1 MQFQDYYEILG
12 IPRDAD
18 AKAIKKA
25 YRKQALKWHPDRHKD
40 GAKAAAEVEFKR
52 LTEAH
57 EVLNDPEKRSRYDR
71 FGEHWEH
78 GQDFTPPPGNQA
90 MNREEFEGEFGNSF
104 SDFFAQMFGKQYREH
119 AGAGQQRHPRYR
131 YRGADVRA
139 DLELPLTSAIDG
151 GTSSFKFPATAA
163 CARCGGV
170 GFLDQHACSTCG
182 GVGVTHERKSIDL
195 KIPKDVRDGMVVRL
209 RGMGHPGNEGG
220 DTGDLHLKI
229 HLRADRNYRLVEDGL
244 EADVKIAPWEAL
256 SGTKLDVRAP
266 NGVVTVNLAP
276 NTAAGTRQRLRGQGI
291 SDGRGGRGDFF
302 IVVRLALPEDLTD
315 RQRQLLEEAGQAGPQ
330 SPFAGTRQGGASHES
345 S

>member
-1 MQFQDYYEILG
+1 
-12 IPRDAD
+12 
-18 AKAIKKA
+18 
-25 YRKQALKWHPDRHKD
+25 
-40 GAKAAAEVEFKR
+40 
-52 LTEAH
+52 
-57 EVLNDPEKRSRYDR
+57 
-71 FGEHWEH
+71 
-78 GQDFTPPPGNQA
+78 
-90 MNREEFEGEFGNSF
+90 
-104 SDFFAQMFGKQYREH
+104 
-119 AGAGQQRHPRYR
+119 
-131 YRGADVRA
+131 
-139 DLELPLTSAIDG
+139 
-151 GTSSFKFPATAA
+151 
-163 CARCGGV
+163 
-170 GFLDQHACSTCG
+170 CSTCG